1 MSEQPSA
8 RRRGRESN
16 EVVVILWRDIPAQV
30 NGQRGRER
38 RQILL
43 SDKFQRAVDRA
54 KRRAK
59 IYTAHDDISQW
70 QRITT
75 TVEGDAFDAAEA
87 RAAELEAEY
96 AKEYLGRLA
105 YAGGFIADMHDVS
118 VARADLAALEELDE
132 D

>member
-1 MSEQPSA
+1 MTDHASP

-43 SDKFQRAVDRA
+43 SEKFQRAIDRA
-54 KRRAK
+54 KRKAG

-70 QRITT
+70 QRVTT
-75 TVEGDAFDAAEA
+75 AVNGDAFDAAQT
-87 RAAELEAEY
+87 RADELEADY
-96 AKEYLGRLA
+96 SSVYLGRLA
-105 YAGGFIADMHDVS
+105 FAGGFIAQMNDES
-118 VARADLAALEELDE
+118 VARADLAALEELD